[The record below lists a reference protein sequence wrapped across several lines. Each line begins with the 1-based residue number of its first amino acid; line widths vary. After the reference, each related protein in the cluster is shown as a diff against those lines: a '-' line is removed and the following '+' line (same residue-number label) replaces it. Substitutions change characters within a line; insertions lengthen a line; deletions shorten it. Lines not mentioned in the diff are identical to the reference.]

1 LTPSLPR
8 INPTVS
14 DQAAHTFF
22 AILLLSYQLFK
33 TRLAGQFSQDFRQKI
48 EIIFQA
54 KPIG

>member
-33 TRLAGQFSQDFRQKI
+33 TRLAGQLAKI
-48 EIIFQA
+48 SGKKLKLFF
-54 KPIG
+54 KPNQ